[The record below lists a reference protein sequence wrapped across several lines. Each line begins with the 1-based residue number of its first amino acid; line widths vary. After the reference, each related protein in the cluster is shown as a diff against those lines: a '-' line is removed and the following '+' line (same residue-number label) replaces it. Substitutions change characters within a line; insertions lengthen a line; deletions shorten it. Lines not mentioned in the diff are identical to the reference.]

1 MEKKVLLKDL
11 VDTGTNLRKQITS
24 KVRVSDQGVYPI
36 GEIWDANTVLDVIV
50 NGSHEQHDTVRELD
64 EYAHDIDRR
73 LGAEINRAKAAEAA
87 EQARAIAA
95 EEAEKNRAIAAENAE
110 RNRAI
115 QVEQA
120 ETARATAAE
129 QAIYNYIGDL
139 GMKRQEV
146 RVRPWG
152 DRIFGKGNDHKE
164 WGVASVPEELGMEFI
179 LDEQGNTTFEI
190 EWFQMLL
197 ESQVDGTTT
206 PSKNYNYVW
215 NEETWNNSYNNGGL
229 KLYYEAYPDEDR
241 WNEQEQRPAR
251 STDKVA
257 GEWPSY
263 CIQCW
268 KGAINA
274 PGAKFPW
281 IVPYFTEDVNSK
293 IIFAYN
299 KKTNTPHTV
308 KSYIDEKFQ
317 WVMEYAAGGSIGPDS
332 ITSLEI
338 QDGTIKVEDLSDDL
352 KDKIQPTVDEED
364 ENVFIG

>member
-1 MEKKVLLKDL
+1 
-11 VDTGTNLRKQITS
+11 
-24 KVRVSDQGVYPI
+24 
-36 GEIWDANTVLDVIV
+36 
-50 NGSHEQHDTVRELD
+50 
-64 EYAHDIDRR
+64 
-73 LGAEINRAKAAEAA
+73 
-87 EQARAIAA
+87 
-95 EEAEKNRAIAAENAE
+95 
-110 RNRAI
+110 
-115 QVEQA
+115 
-120 ETARATAAE
+120 
-129 QAIYNYIGDL
+129 
-139 GMKRQEV
+139 
-146 RVRPWG
+146 
-152 DRIFGKGNDHKE
+152 
-164 WGVASVPEELGMEFI
+164 
-179 LDEQGNTTFEI
+179 
-190 EWFQMLL
+190 MLL

-263 CIQCW
+263 CVQCW

-281 IVPYFTEDVNSK
+281 IVPYFTEDVDSR

-317 WVMEYAAGGSIGPDS
+317 WVMEYATGGSIGPDS

>member
-1 MEKKVLLKDL
+1 MKCNNYTMEKKVLLKDL
-11 VDTGTNLRKQITS
+11 VDSGTSLRKQITS
-24 KVRVSDQGVYPI
+24 KVRVSDQGAYPI
-36 GEIWDANTVLDVIV
+36 GEIWDANTTINTIV
-50 NGSHEQHDTVRELD
+50 DGASIAFDTLKEVEQKLEQHD
-64 EYAHDIDRR
+64 AQI
-73 LGAEINRAKAAEAA
+73 AAEV
-87 EQARAIAA
+87 ARATAA

-115 QVEQA
+115 QAEQA
-120 ETARATAAE
+120 EVARATAAE
-129 QAIYNYIGDL
+129 QAIYDHIGDL
-139 GMKRQEV
+139 GTKREEV

-179 LDEQGNTTFEI
+179 VDEQGNTTFEI

-197 ESQVDGTTT
+197 ESQVDGAIT
-206 PSKNYNYVW
+206 PSKDYNYVW
-215 NEETWNNSYNNGGL
+215 NEETWNNSYQNGGL

-251 STDKVA
+251 STDKVD
-257 GEWPSY
+257 GQWPDY
-263 CIQCW
+263 CVQCW

-299 KKTNTPHTV
+299 KKTNVPHTV
-308 KSYIDEKFQ
+308 KSYIDEMVQ
-317 WVMEYAAGGSIGPDS
+317 WAMKYATGGGSLGPDS
-332 ITSLEI
+332 VTTLEI

-352 KDKIQPTVDEED
+352 KDKIQPSVDEEN

>member
-11 VDTGTNLRKQITS
+11 VDSGTNLRKQITS

-36 GEIWDANTVLDVIV
+36 GEIWDANTTINTIV
-50 NGSHEQHDTVRELD
+50 DGASIAFDTLKEVEQKLEQHD
-64 EYAHDIDRR
+64 AQI
-73 LGAEINRAKAAEAA
+73 AAEV
-87 EQARAIAA
+87 ARATAA
-95 EEAEKNRAIAAENAE
+95 EEAEKNRAIQA
-110 RNRAI
+110 
-115 QVEQA
+115 EQA
-120 ETARATAAE
+120 EVARATAAE
-129 QAIYNYIGDL
+129 QAIYDHIGDL
-139 GMKRQEV
+139 GTKREEV

-152 DRIFGKGNDHKE
+152 DRIFGKGNGHKE

-197 ESQVDGTTT
+197 ESQVDGAIT
-206 PSKNYNYVW
+206 PSKDYNYVW
-215 NEETWNNSYNNGGL
+215 NEETWNDSYQHGGL
-229 KLYYEAYPDEDR
+229 KLQYEAYPDEDR

-251 STDKVA
+251 STDKVD

-263 CIQCW
+263 CVQCW

-281 IVPYFTEDVNSK
+281 IVPYFTKDVNSK

-299 KKTNTPHTV
+299 KKTNVPHTV
-308 KSYIDEKFQ
+308 KSYIDEMVQ
-317 WVMEYAAGGSIGPDS
+317 WAMKYAMGGGSLGPNS
-332 ITSLEI
+332 ITSLDI
-338 QDGTIKVEDLSDDL
+338 QDGTIEVEDLSDDL
-352 KDKIQPTVDEED
+352 KNKIQPSVDEEN

>member
-73 LGAEINRAKAAEAA
+73 LGAEINRAKAAE
-87 EQARAIAA
+87 
-95 EEAEKNRAIAAENAE
+95 EAEKNRAI
-110 RNRAI
+110 
-115 QVEQA
+115 QA
-120 ETARATAAE
+120 EQTETTRATAAE
-129 QAIYNYIGDL
+129 QAIYDHIGDL
-139 GMKRQEV
+139 GTKREEI

-197 ESQVDGTTT
+197 ESQADGAIT
-206 PSKNYNYVW
+206 PSKDYNYVW
-215 NEETWNNSYNNGGL
+215 NEETWNDSYQHGGL
-229 KLYYEAYPDEDR
+229 KLYYEVYPDEDR

-251 STDKVA
+251 STDKVD
-257 GEWPSY
+257 GEWPNY
-263 CIQCW
+263 CVQCW

-299 KKTNTPHTV
+299 KKTNVPHTV
-308 KSYIDEKFQ
+308 KSYIDEMVQ
-317 WVMEYAAGGSIGPDS
+317 WAMKYAIGGGSLGPDS
-332 ITSLEI
+332 VTTLEI

-352 KDKIQPTVDEED
+352 KDKIQPSVDEEN